1 MKHRRINIESILS
14 LTNRKFTFEF
24 IKKDYAAYALN
35 NSRDKLKS
43 HLIKTLRQHYNILNN
58 DPIDDAI
65 KSYSK
70 LFNTI
75 QKNLNYKMNVDYL
88 LGKLDTISTDLVD
101 VVEQFES
108 VIYMSRSK
116 MSGIMNTLEQDSKLF
131 LWVSMQAVEEI
142 NTRINQANSKPLHI
156 IK

>member
-1 MKHRRINIESILS
+1 
-14 LTNRKFTFEF
+14 
-24 IKKDYAAYALN
+24 
-35 NSRDKLKS
+35 
-43 HLIKTLRQHYNILNN
+43 
-58 DPIDDAI
+58 
-65 KSYSK
+65 
-70 LFNTI
+70 
-75 QKNLNYKMNVDYL
+75 MNVDYL

-156 IK
+156 IKW

>member
-1 MKHRRINIESILS
+1 MNPIMKHRRINIESILS

-65 KSYSK
+65 KSYNK

-75 QKNLNYKMNVDYL
+75 
-88 LGKLDTISTDLVD
+88 
-101 VVEQFES
+101 
-108 VIYMSRSK
+108 
-116 MSGIMNTLEQDSKLF
+116 
-131 LWVSMQAVEEI
+131 
-142 NTRINQANSKPLHI
+142 
-156 IK
+156 